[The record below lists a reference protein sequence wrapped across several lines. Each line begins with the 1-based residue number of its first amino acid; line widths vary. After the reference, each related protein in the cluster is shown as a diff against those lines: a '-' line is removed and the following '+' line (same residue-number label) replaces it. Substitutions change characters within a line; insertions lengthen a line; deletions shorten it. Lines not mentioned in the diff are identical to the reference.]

1 MKKEDVL
8 EFFRVFCLGRE
19 NLRSGG
25 DIARALQI
33 SKSELR
39 KHINRLCRERY
50 PIASNQ
56 QGYYYATTAWDV
68 YTTSKRLEEVEKGI
82 RAANSG
88 LVQSMACF
96 TPNGE
101 PRNG

>member
-39 KHINRLCRERY
+39 KHINRLRRERY
-50 PIASNQ
+50 PIASNR